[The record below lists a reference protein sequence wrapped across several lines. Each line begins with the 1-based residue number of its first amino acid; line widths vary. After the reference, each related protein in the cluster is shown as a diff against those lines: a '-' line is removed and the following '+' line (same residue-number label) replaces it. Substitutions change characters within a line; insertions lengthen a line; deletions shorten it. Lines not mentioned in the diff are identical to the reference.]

1 MNLAASSFCLAN
13 ALACARACADSYGRE
28 TIKVGSIEILVVD
41 LNNAV
46 IIAFRGTDSVAD
58 WVTDARFLRRTL
70 CTESNGDVVECHAG
84 FLSAAGSVLVELFA
98 QLRYSV
104 ADRPVFVTGHSLG
117 GALAML
123 CALEMS
129 RQKVGIAQIYT
140 FGQPRVGNA
149 AFKRL
154 YERELPQ
161 TYRVV
166 YQEDIVARVPH
177 LPRITDPYRHAG
189 VEVFINSAGAVEF
202 NPSFWRRA
210 TSDLRGAW
218 QSFRERHFK
227 GAANRFSDHK
237 ISNYV
242 NALEALK

>member
-1 MNLAASSFCLAN
+1 VNLAATSFCLAN
-13 ALACARACADSYGRE
+13 ALACARACADSYTRE
-28 TIKVGSIEILVVD
+28 TIKVGHTEILVVD
-41 LNNAV
+41 HNNAV
-46 IIAFRGTDSVAD
+46 IIAFRGTDSAKD
-58 WVTDARFLRRTL
+58 WLTDARFLRRTL
-70 CTESNGDVVECHAG
+70 CAEPNGDMVECHSG
-84 FLSAAGSVLVELFA
+84 FMSKAGSVLVELFA

-129 RQKVGIAQIYT
+129 RQKVDLAQIYT

-161 TYRVV
+161 TFRVV
-166 YQEDIVARVPH
+166 YQEDVVARVPH
-177 LPRITDPYRHAG
+177 FPRVLDPYRHAG

-210 TSDLRGAW
+210 TSDMSGAW
-218 QSFRERHFK
+218 QAFRERHFK

-242 NALEALK
+242 KALEKFL